1 MVEVVEMAAKG
12 VVGRWGWGISK
23 RRVLVVLRREVLA
36 RS

>member
-1 MVEVVEMAAKG
+1 MVEVVEMEAKG
-12 VVGRWGWGISK
+12 VVCGWGVGVSK